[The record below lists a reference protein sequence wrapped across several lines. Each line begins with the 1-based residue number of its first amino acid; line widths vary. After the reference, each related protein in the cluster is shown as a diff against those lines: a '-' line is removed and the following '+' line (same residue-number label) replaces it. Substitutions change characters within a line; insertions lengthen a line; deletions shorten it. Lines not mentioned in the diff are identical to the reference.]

1 MSRGRG
7 SDKGARIQGRYSI
20 DGDAVAAAAAVL
32 RTLARTGAPGKA
44 IRELAEM
51 VIPTSGEPTSG
62 EPQKPADR
70 PPARNFRRPP
80 AQPPRDVE
88 NAKDAQN
95 AKNADVPLDTKGIPV
110 LPAFSTVDWD
120 GKTRILK
127 VWCRHCR
134 KWHVHSGGQ
143 APGGGDGHREA
154 HCLDAGSPFRKT
166 GYILREIAELSE

>member
-7 SDKGARIQGRYSI
+7 PDKGARIQGRYSI

-32 RTLARTGAPGKA
+32 RTLARTGAPSKA

-51 VIPTSGEPTSG
+51 VIPARDAP
-62 EPQKPADR
+62 PRPAAM

-80 AQPPRDVE
+80 ASPPRKVEDAE
-88 NAKDAQN
+88 NAQN
-95 AKNADVPLDTKGIPV
+95 PKNADSSFDTKGIPV